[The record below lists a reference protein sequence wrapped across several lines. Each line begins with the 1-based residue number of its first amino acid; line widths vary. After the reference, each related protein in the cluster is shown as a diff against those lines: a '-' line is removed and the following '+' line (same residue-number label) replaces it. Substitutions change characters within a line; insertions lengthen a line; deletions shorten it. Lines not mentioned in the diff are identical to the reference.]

1 MNKRYGRQTVRI
13 DDVSIASEAAIVGE
27 KEGDGP
33 LGEYFDIVLDDNQ
46 WNEKTWEKTESK
58 MQIEAINLSIKK
70 G

>member
-46 WNEKTWEKTESK
+46 WNEKTW
-58 MQIEAINLSIKK
+58 
-70 G
+70 